1 MEGRTIAIWGLAFK
15 PETDDIREAPAITII
30 HKLLKAG
37 AKVKA
42 YDPEAMPNFKEQV
55 TEAIAYC
62 EDMYETLEGA
72 DALAIVTEWSLFRMP
87 DFDLIKSKLSAPA
100 VFDGRNVYNVKD
112 MLDMGFHYES
122 IGR

>member
-1 MEGRTIAIWGLAFK
+1 
-15 PETDDIREAPAITII
+15 
-30 HKLLKAG
+30 
-37 AKVKA
+37 
-42 YDPEAMPNFKEQV
+42 MPNFKEQV